1 MNSIFMHWFIII
13 LGTFILSI
21 SVSNPFYR
29 LVIKKKIKL
38 TLFLNLIIRIFLFII
53 GLIVVFFG
61 LYLESL

>member
-1 MNSIFMHWFIII
+1 MHWFIII

-29 LVIKKKIKL
+29 LVIEKKIKL
-38 TLFLNLIIRIFLFII
+38 TLFFNLIIRIFLFII